1 MTLRLPKIFAGNGQ
15 WLERQQNTIL
25 SAATVI
31 TIFNIISAL
40 SGIIRTR
47 VFISFFNDTSISSK
61 ESLQALLVAFQIPD
75 LIFQVI
81 VFGAMSAA
89 FVPIFISYKR
99 NDEQVAFRMTSI
111 LMTVLLS
118 AFLVVSVFVFIF
130 ARPLTMLRLGDAF
143 TPEQITIVTNLT
155 RIMLAGQFFL
165 AISSF
170 LGGILNAYQ
179 RFIAPA
185 LAPVLYNVIILLT
198 IYLLSGQFGIY
209 SAGIGVVIGAFVH
222 MALQLPLVLRL
233 GFKFTPSF
241 NLHFHGIKSILKL
254 TPPRIAAVSFGEI
267 RDLLLGFFAT
277 SINNTT
283 SMVIMNLTL
292 NIMTAP
298 IRFFG
303 VPISQASL
311 PFLSEEVAKND
322 MKRFKELIVQSLHQI
337 TFLILPASVLILI
350 LRVPIVRLLFG
361 VANLPWETTVLTG
374 KAVAI
379 ISLSIAAQ
387 GLVQLLIRAFY
398 ALKDT
403 KTPLLITMT
412 DVALYFGLAW
422 LTVFVLDWG
431 VLGLAFSTTITALS
445 ELVLVLYFL
454 DLRIN
459 CFSTKAFIVPQLKII
474 ASSFFMAVFLY
485 LPFRILDE
493 VIFNTS
499 RTIEL
504 ISLTIIT
511 ATIGGLVYFYF
522 SALFEVRELT
532 FFTNLLTS
540 FGPWKKQLEKT
551 PEVLVE
557 TSVEGDNL

>member
-1 MTLRLPKIFAGNGQ
+1 MTLRLPNIFGANGQ
-15 WLERQQNTIL
+15 WLEKQQNTIL

-31 TIFNIISAL
+31 TVFNIISAI

-47 VFISFFNDTSISSK
+47 VFISFFNDTAIASK

-75 LIFQVI
+75 LVFQVV

-89 FVPIFISYKR
+89 FVPVFISYKR
-99 NDEQVAFRMTSI
+99 KDEQIAFKMTSI
-111 LMTVLLS
+111 LMTVLLGI
-118 AFLVVSVFVFIF
+118 FLLVSVLVFIF
-130 ARPLTMLRLGDAF
+130 ARPLTVFRLGDTF

-170 LGGILNAYQ
+170 LGSILNAYQ
-179 RFIAPA
+179 RFVAPA
-185 LAPVLYNVIILLT
+185 LAPVLYNVVILLT
-198 IYLLSGQFGIY
+198 VYFLSGRFGIY

-222 MALQLPLVLRL
+222 MILQLPLVFRL
-233 GFKFTPSF
+233 GFRFNPSL
-241 NLHFHGIKSILKL
+241 NLGFPGIKSILKL
-254 TPPRIAAVSFGEI
+254 TPPRVAAVSVGEA

-292 NIMTAP
+292 NIMVAP

-303 VPISQASL
+303 IPISQAAL

-337 TFLILPASVLILI
+337 SFLILPASILILI
-350 LRVPIVRLLFG
+350 LRVPIIRLLFG
-361 VANLPWETTVLTG
+361 VSTLPWETTTLTG

-379 ISLSIAAQ
+379 ISFSIAAQ
-387 GLVQLLIRAFY
+387 GLVQLMIRAFY

-403 KTPLLITMT
+403 KTPLMITIT
-412 DVALYFGLAW
+412 DILLYFGLSW
-422 LTVFVLDWG
+422 VTVFVLDWG
-431 VLGLAFSTTITALS
+431 VLGLALATTITALV

-454 DLRIN
+454 NARIQ
-459 CFSTKAFIVPQLKII
+459 CFSTRVFIVPQLKII
-474 ASSFFMAVFLY
+474 AASFFMAVFLY

-493 VIFNTS
+493 LIFNTS

-504 ISLTIIT
+504 IALTIIT
-511 ATIGGLVYFYF
+511 STIGGLVYLYF

-532 FFTNLLTS
+532 FLTKMLTS

>member
-1 MTLRLPKIFAGNGQ
+1 MTLRLPKIFGGNGQ
-15 WLERQQNTIL
+15 WLEKQQNTIL

-40 SGIIRTR
+40 SGIVRTR
-47 VFISFFNDTSISSK
+47 LFISFFNGTAISSK
-61 ESLQALLVAFQIPD
+61 ESLQALLVAFQVPD
-75 LIFQVI
+75 LIFQIV

-99 NDEQVAFRMTSI
+99 SDERVAWKMTSI
-111 LMTVLLS
+111 LMTILLT
-118 AFLVVSVFVFIF
+118 AFLVVSVAVFFF
-130 ARPLTMLRLGDAF
+130 ARPLTMFRLGQTF
-143 TPEQITIVTNLT
+143 TPEQIDIVVNLT

-185 LAPVLYNVIILLT
+185 LAPVLYNVVILIT
-198 IYLLSGQFGIY
+198 VYFLSGRFGIY

-222 MALQLPLVLRL
+222 MALQLPLVLKL

-241 NLHFHGIKSILKL
+241 NLQFHGIKSILKL
-254 TPPRIAAVSFGEI
+254 TPPRIAAVSVGEI

-283 SMVIMNLTL
+283 SMVIMNLAL

-322 MKRFKELIVQSLHQI
+322 MKRFQELIVQSLHQI
-337 TFLILPASVLILI
+337 SFLILPASVLILI

-361 VANLPWETTVLTG
+361 VSTLPWETTVLTG

-403 KTPLLITMT
+403 KTPLLITVA
-412 DVALYFGLAW
+412 DIALYFALSW
-422 LTVFVLDWG
+422 VTVFVFHWG
-431 VLGLAFSTTITALS
+431 VLGLAFATTITALV
-445 ELVLVLYFL
+445 ELILVLYFL

-459 CFSTKAFIVPQLKII
+459 CFSTKTFLIPQLKMICT
-474 ASSFFMAVFLY
+474 SFFMAVFLY

-493 VIFNTS
+493 VVFNTT

-504 ISLTIIT
+504 IALTITT
-511 ATIGGLVYFYF
+511 ATIGGLVYLYF